1 MSRVRT
7 SITPSSTRP
16 PTWRPASRF
25 PASARGRFRCPCCRS
40 HIGKERLLSEAIE
53 SHISGWFWNAAA
65 RERIRPVEQ
74 PELDYEL
81 PDSED
86 TDWRFTATVS
96 VLPKPEVA
104 DWTKV
109 QVPYVEPEVPEDFVD
124 HELNVLRSTV
134 AELKPAEGRPAEAGD
149 TIVLDLLADDGGQR
163 DYVVELGSGRLLPEL
178 EEQLVG
184 MSAGETKEIE
194 LERAGEAEPIKVE
207 AVVKEIKEKVLPE
220 LDDELAR
227 SASEFD
233 TLEEL
238 RADIEQRIREQIEA
252 EVNEVFRRA
261 ALDRLIEASKV
272 QVSGPLVEARTRTL
286 LRELDAV
293 LQRSGGS
300 LEAYLQM
307 SGDSPEDLIRRLRDQ
322 AAARSPG
329 SSCSRPPPTSSGSRS
344 RTRRSTR
351 PSATASKSRTRSS
364 SRHARRARTTRSAKA
379 CALPAPSTASS
390 ARWSGSRP
398 SRPPPAKPSGR
409 PTRKSQPPRRNCG
422 PPVARSQPD
431 MSPLIPMVIEQTSRG
446 ERSFDIYSRLLNERI
461 IFLGTPIDD
470 QIANLIVAQLIHLE
484 SEDPDK
490 DIQLYINSPGGSVYS
505 GLAIYDTMQF
515 VKPDIQTTCI
525 GIAMSMGA
533 VILAGGAKGKRVAL
547 PNAKILIHQVSGGF
561 QGQGTDIEI
570 QARETINLKRRLEEI
585 FAKHTN
591 QPLEKVSKDMERD
604 YYMTAEEAQAYGLV
618 DNVVAHR

>member
-1 MSRVRT
+1 MATQVEQLPDNKVRLT
-7 SITPSSTRP
+7 VDVPRADVHHAVEHAASDLASSVKIP
-16 PTWRPASRF
+16 
-25 PASARGRFRCPCCRS
+25 GFRKGKVPMPVLRS

-178 EEQLVG
+178 EEKLVG
-184 MSAGETKEIE
+184 MSAGETKEID
-194 LERAGEAEPIKVE
+194 LERADGAEPIKVE
-207 AVVKEIKEKVLPE
+207 AVVKEVKEKVLPE

-238 RADIEQRIREQIEA
+238 RADIEQRIREQVEA
-252 EVNEVFRRA
+252 EVDEVFRRA
-261 ALDRLIEASKV
+261 ALDRLVEASKV

-300 LEAYLQM
+300 LDAYLQM
-307 SGDSPEDLIRRLRDQ
+307 SGDSPEDLVGRLRDQ
-322 AAARSPG
+322 AAAS
-329 SSCSRPPPTSSGSRS
+329 
-344 RTRRSTR
+344 
-351 PSATASKSRTRSS
+351 
-364 SRHARRARTTRSAKA
+364 
-379 CALPAPSTASS
+379 
-390 ARWSGSRP
+390 
-398 SRPPPAKPSGR
+398 
-409 PTRKSQPPRRNCG
+409 
-422 PPVARSQPD
+422 VA
-431 MSPLIPMVIEQTSRG
+431 G
-446 ERSFDIYSRLLNERI
+446 ELVLEAAADQ
-461 IFLGTPIDD
+461 LGIQVSDEEVD
-470 QIANLIVAQLIHLE
+470 QAFRDRFE
-484 SEDPDK
+484 EPDK
-490 DIQLYINSPGGSVYS
+490 I
-505 GLAIYDTMQF
+505 
-515 VKPDIQTTCI
+515 
-525 GIAMSMGA
+525 
-533 VILAGGAKGKRVAL
+533 
-547 PNAKILIHQVSGGF
+547 
-561 QGQGTDIEI
+561 IE
-570 QARETINLKRRLEEI
+570 QAREAGAYDTERESMRLARALDRIVGEVERI
-585 FAKHTN
+585 APDQAAAREAIWTPDK
-591 QPLEKVSKDMERD
+591 EKPTEKPKLWTPGSKENAP
-604 YYMTAEEAQAYGLV
+604 T
-618 DNVVAHR
+618 